1 MSRSGYTDECEN
13 NWSLICYRGAVNQA
27 IKGKRGQA
35 FLREVLAALD
45 AMPVKELI
53 AGELEEAGQFCTL
66 GIVGHKRGIDL
77 SNVDTYETE
86 KLADKFG
93 IAESLAREIMWIN
106 DECRDHDWEH
116 VQGQGWVRKDHPNI
130 AAKRWED
137 VRAWVVK
144 HIADPASM
152 AATQPSKEET

>member
-1 MSRSGYTDECEN
+1 MSRSGYTDDCEN
-13 NWSLICYRGAVNQA
+13 NWSLICYRGAVNAA

-35 FLREVLAALD
+35 FLRELLVALD

-66 GIVGHKRGIDL
+66 GVVGHTRGIDL
-77 SNVDTYETE
+77 SNIDTYDHET
-86 KLADKFG
+86 LSGKFG

-106 DECRDHDWEH
+106 DECRGHDWEL

-144 HIADPASM
+144 HIQPVAEE
-152 AATQPSKEET
+152 AAV